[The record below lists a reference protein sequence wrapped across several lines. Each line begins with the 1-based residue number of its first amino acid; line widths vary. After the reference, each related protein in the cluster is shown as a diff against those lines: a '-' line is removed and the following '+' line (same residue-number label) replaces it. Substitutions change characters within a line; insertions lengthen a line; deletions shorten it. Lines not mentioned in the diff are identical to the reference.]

1 MARLIIKKY
10 KNTNDKSAAFGKT
23 YGRLVHQDTMNTSD
37 LCRHMMKH
45 GTIYTSDIVKGVVE
59 KFINCFEELL
69 LEGNKIKLDGL
80 GTFYLSANTEGVA
93 DEKDFSANNVKAIH
107 VRFLPDQ
114 SKESEYT
121 AKMLTSK
128 ARFRSLAGEEMPKD
142 EGGEN
147 NGENGNG

>member
-23 YGRLVHQDTMNTSD
+23 YGRLVHQDTMNTTD

-69 LEGNKIKLDGL
+69 LEGN
-80 GTFYLSANTEGVA
+80 
-93 DEKDFSANNVKAIH
+93 
-107 VRFLPDQ
+107 RFLPDQ

-128 ARFRSLAGEEMPKD
+128 ARFRSVTGEAMPGAE
-142 EGGEN
+142 EGGEGS
-147 NGENGNG
+147 GE